1 MRSNRALTRA
11 LTGLSTVALLT
22 LLVAGCASP
31 AQVVKPEVDARDAV
45 AAPATP
51 PPTAAPAANLAREGT
66 APACSISR
74 VHFAFDS
81 ALLDVA
87 ARTELQGVASCLEQ
101 RRPAAVVIEGHTD
114 ERGTSGYNVALG
126 NRRADAVRAY
136 LKDLG
141 VGAALQIVSFGKE
154 LPLVGGAG
162 EPAWSQNRRAELR
175 LPGDQRSDGQRVSN

>member
-1 MRSNRALTRA
+1 MRLNPALTGS
-11 LTGLSTVALLT
+11 LTGLSTLALLT

-45 AAPATP
+45 AAATP
-51 PPTAAPAANLAREGT
+51 PPAPAPVSDPAAGRAAPACT
-66 APACSISR
+66 ISR

-81 ALLDVA
+81 ALLDA
-87 ARTELQGVASCLEQ
+87 SARTELQVVASCLEQ

-126 NRRADAVRAY
+126 NRRADSVRAY

-141 VGAALQIVSFGKE
+141 VGAALQVVSFGKE

>member
-1 MRSNRALTRA
+1 MPYDRALTRLSA
-11 LTGLSTVALLT
+11 LAILT

-31 AQVVKPEVDARDAV
+31 AKVVKPETEARDAV
-45 AAPATP
+45 AAAPAAP
-51 PPTAAPAANLAREGT
+51 LPAAAPASDQVAADA
-66 APACSISR
+66 APACTISR

-81 ALLDVA
+81 AQLEAA
-87 ARTELQGVASCLEQ
+87 AREELKGVASCLGQ
-101 RRPAAVVIEGHTD
+101 RRPATVVIEGHTD

-154 LPLVGGAG
+154 LPLVTGAG

-175 LPGDQRSDGQRVSN
+175 LPGDQRSDGQQVIAR